1 MHPTGG
7 LSAVLCFDK
16 DLLQTENVLSVFFL
30 EQEEKE
36 DDPLNEEKN

>member
-7 LSAVLCFDK
+7 LSALLCFDT
-16 DLLQTENVLSVFFL
+16 DLLQTENVLSVFFFSA

-36 DDPLNEEKN
+36 DDPFIVP